1 MAVSL
6 ITITLNSGSTIDKC
20 LNSVEHQTL
29 PPNEYKIIDGLSRDK
44 TLEIVNSYKSKNIVN
59 EVLSEKDRGISDAFN
74 KGISVSNSEFVCMLN
89 SDDWIDPN
97 YIEEANKVL
106 KEDDPDIIL
115 PTLVFVKDGESRTL
129 NPELPKGFPINH
141 WLFFRY
147 NHPGSIIRKK
157 LLVEVGGYDEKYKYA
172 MDIDL
177 MLKLIQLKPHI
188 VHLANARVFQ
198 GGYGVSQ
205 SHFVSALLEV
215 AFIEVKF
222 GRTRVGAGFGFCFRV
237 LKVLVKKTLIRL
249 KLYRS

>member
-1 MAVSL
+1 
-6 ITITLNSGSTIDKC
+6 
-20 LNSVEHQTL
+20 
-29 PPNEYKIIDGLSRDK
+29 
-44 TLEIVNSYKSKNIVN
+44 
-59 EVLSEKDRGISDAFN
+59 
-74 KGISVSNSEFVCMLN
+74 MLN

-97 YIEEANKVL
+97 YIEEATKVIQE
-106 KEDDPDIIL
+106 KDPDIIL
-115 PTLVFVKDGESRTL
+115 PTLVFVKDGVLRTI
-129 NPELPKGFPINH
+129 NPELPKGFPIND

-147 NHPGSIIRKK
+147 NHPGCIIRKK

-177 MLKLIQLKPHI
+177 MLKLIRLKPHI
-188 VHLANARVFQ
+188 VHLSNARVFQ

-222 GRTRVGAGFGFCFRV
+222 GRKRFAAGFGFCFRV
-237 LKVLVKKTLIRL
+237 FKVLIKKTLVHL